1 MGTRLTSSYVKNGHL
16 KTRLQNILYVIC
28 WYASRPFDI
37 CLNFIILLLDGL
49 SKTEVIINVN
59 EIIIINKKENLGRL
73 VPFIIVTT
81 WVSRRLDL
89 GRNVTHADVSVFGR
103 TITRWPPDD
112 RPRIVPQTWQN
123 AHQNCSVCNGILG
136 LWKSWAC
143 WGLGAVRTDTDWP
156 APNGLSS
163 DRIRLGSS
171 VQNGGLYLS
180 RRTTP
185 KDNRFSEFSQTESG
199 WN

>member
-1 MGTRLTSSYVKNGHL
+1 MRTRLTSSHVTCNRKNRGF
-16 KTRLQNILYVIC
+16 KRFLYFIC
-28 WYASRPFDI
+28 WYVSRLFDVCI
-37 CLNFIILLLDGL
+37 NSITLLQDVL
-49 SKTEVIINVN
+49 SKTEVITNVN